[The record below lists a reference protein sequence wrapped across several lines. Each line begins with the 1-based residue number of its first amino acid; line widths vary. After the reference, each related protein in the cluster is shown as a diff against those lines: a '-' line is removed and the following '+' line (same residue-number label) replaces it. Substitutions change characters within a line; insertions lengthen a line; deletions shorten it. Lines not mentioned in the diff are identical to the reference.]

1 MTMANDQT
9 ERCLS
14 AAVAIAAEN
23 VVLRDRVGR
32 LEEQNRELES
42 ELMHFTNLYVASL
55 RLHEN
60 LEPGAVLQAMQEIMI
75 NLVGTE
81 EIAIF
86 ELAANAAQLSLLSC
100 FGVARERLA
109 HLPLDAGAI
118 GNVAATGEAFFAG
131 ASAEGDG
138 ELTACVPLRADG
150 RVIGVI
156 AVFRLLPQKQ
166 GIERLDRELFELLA
180 THGAHAL
187 WVARAGAR

>member
-1 MTMANDQT
+1 MANDQT

-23 VVLRDRVGR
+23 VVLRDRLGR

-60 LEPGAVLQAMQEIMI
+60 LEPAAVLQAMQEIMI

-86 ELAANAAQLSLLSC
+86 EMATNAAQLSLLSC
-100 FGVARERLA
+100 FGVAQERLA
-109 HLPLDAGAI
+109 RLPLDAGAI
-118 GNVAATGEAFFAG
+118 GNVAATGEAFFANT
-131 ASAEGDG
+131 SQDG